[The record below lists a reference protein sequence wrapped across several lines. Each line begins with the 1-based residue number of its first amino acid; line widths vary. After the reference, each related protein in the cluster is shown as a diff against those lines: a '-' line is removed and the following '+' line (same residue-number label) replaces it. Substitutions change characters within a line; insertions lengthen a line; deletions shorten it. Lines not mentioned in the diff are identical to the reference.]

1 MSVSSFEIDMNKLLL
16 GALIALLSWNIYTT
30 HQLVTDVA
38 VIKNT
43 LDNSVNRNFSITDG
57 RLLVEKVEQLERR
70 LEALER

>member
-43 LDNSVNRNFSITDG
+43 LEGSVNRNFSITDG
-57 RLLVEKVEQLERR
+57 RLLIERVAQLERR
-70 LEALER
+70 LEALEE